1 MISVAWTILKAA
13 PFRDCAFDSGPLLQV
28 TSLISSL
35 LFLLFSLP
43 STTFPSLDKL
53 YKSLV
58 RKNLGVPGQRLSNF
72 SLHQNHLE
80 LVQPQP
86 SGPPQCLWFS
96 KSGVGPGNA
105 FCTCSQVMLLLLV
118 QEPQFSRTT
127 IRGPGY
133 VKSGPGTWEYLIAW
147 EKCRISGPPLLSHCG

>member
-1 MISVAWTILKAA
+1 MPHLPHSSPWLALNSLQCTRQPPATQSYPAQPVIVPRVRNPIQHHDISCLNNTKRAT
-13 PFRDCAFDSGPLLQV
+13 PFRDCAFDSWLLLQV

-58 RKNLGVPGQRLSNF
+58 KKNLGVPGQRLSNF

-86 SGPPQCLWFS
+86 SGPPNVSDSVNL
-96 KSGVGPGNA
+96 G
-105 FCTCSQVMLLLLV
+105 
-118 QEPQFSRTT
+118 
-127 IRGPGY
+127 
-133 VKSGPGTWEYLIAW
+133 
-147 EKCRISGPPLLSHCG
+147 